1 MPKHQKQF
9 GEVIITKTDQMEQK
23 RKYFAFISYSHKDSE
38 MAKWLQHEFEYYKLP
53 ATLFE
58 ERKDLRKEDLP
69 ESFRPVFRDEDELA
83 GGDLKPQIS
92 EALADSEYLIV
103 VCSPNSAQSTY
114 VDSEINEFISLSSE
128 NKKRIFPFI
137 VDGKPHQ
144 DQKNEKDECFPKAL
158 LKLSNDKTEPIE
170 LIAGDV
176 KASGRDH
183 AFVKILAGTL
193 KEKDIRFTDLWDRY
207 AVFKAEEERKQRDQR
222 DKLLIAQSRFLAEKA
237 NALVE
242 EGDSYTAR
250 LLALKAL
257 PKDLANPS
265 RPIIAEA
272 ISSLYNASSHTSAII
287 NIGNKISS
295 MCQSPDGKVLAVAL
309 RRKKNNII
317 IIEKSNGRI
326 TQTLKGHKMSI
337 NSITFSS
344 NGQYLLTASDD
355 NAIKIWDVRNGNNKE
370 ITSKNYHSVR
380 SAIFFDN
387 DEFVLAALN
396 DSSVQIINIKTK
408 EIARRINIDNV
419 RWINCA
425 VSDATDRYIAIACSD
440 NAIRIWDINT
450 NHFITLNG
458 HNNQINSVM
467 FSNDGAQ
474 LISASNDNTICLWN
488 VSTWEKLL
496 VLVGHQDAV
505 YSARFSKDDK
515 FIISASKDYT
525 VRIWDSKSGIEVQKC
540 DGHKAP
546 VRWADF
552 SNDCQSVLSYS
563 FDNTIRFWDFST
575 VNPYI
580 IQEYR
585 TIKIKEATTSIN
597 GEYLLVSFMDNSIT
611 IFSLK
616 NNQINIFG
624 YIDVAITS
632 CVVSPDAKKI
642 AGISNKGELV
652 SLDSKNGNRLQKF
665 EEELDQRNA
674 YTLQHNINM
683 IRKSDKSRSYSDLF
697 DDDNDDIFNIYERD
711 PIQTTAIAISPDGK
725 VIASATTEKHII
737 IWNAESG
744 KVIRKFVGQNMLIK
758 QLLFSN
764 DGKKLAS
771 LTNKTICIRNI
782 DNWDIIA
789 RYQSKDCSL
798 SSIAFNNGGD
808 CIIAVTN
815 IAGLIIWD
823 LKNNKEKHILC
834 ESNYLFR
841 NAAFNFD
848 GRKIIAITNDNQLLF
863 WDNESDIIMRKDDRA
878 YDQLLI
884 AFCCEGSNNVIT
896 VTKDGVINIIKDIPS
911 VQELI
916 DNTWELFQNHTFTE
930 EERKKYYLD

>member
-1 MPKHQKQF
+1 
-9 GEVIITKTDQMEQK
+9 MEQNK
-23 RKYFAFISYSHKDSE
+23 EYFVFISYSSLDNE
-38 MAKWLQHEFEYYKLP
+38 WAIWLRHELEHYHLP
-53 ATLFE
+53 ASFNGRTDV
-58 ERKDLRKEDLP
+58 RDNLRK
-69 ESFRPVFRDEDELA
+69 VFRDRDELSA
-83 GGDLKPQIS
+83 GPEWDEQVQM
-92 EALADSEYLIV
+92 ALQDTNNLIV
-103 VCSPNSAQSTY
+103 ICSPHSAKSPA
-114 VDSEINEFISLSSE
+114 VNKEIETFIALGKE
-128 NKKRIFPFI
+128 DHIFPFI
-137 VDGKPHQ
+137 VEGDKPE
-144 DQKNEKDECFPKAL
+144 DCFPPAL
-158 LKLSNDKTEPIE
+158 RHSKLG
-170 LIAGDV
+170 GDV
-176 KASGRDH
+176 NKDGGRDS
-183 AFVKILAGTL
+183 AFIKVVAGML
-193 KEKDIRFTDLWDRY
+193 DVGFSELWDRY
-207 AVFKAEEERKQRDQR
+207 EVEKAEEERKIREQH
-222 DKLLIAQSRFLAEKA
+222 DKLLIMQSRFLAEKA

-425 VSDATDRYIAIACSD
+425 VSDATDRYVAIACSD

-474 LISASNDNTICLWN
+474 LISASNDNTICMWN

-585 TIKIKEATTSIN
+585 TIKIKEATTSTN

-624 YIDVAITS
+624 YIDVSITS
-632 CVVSPDAKKI
+632 CVISPDAKKI

-683 IRKSDKSRSYSDLF
+683 IRKNDKSRSYSDLF
-697 DDDNDDIFNIYERD
+697 DDDNDDIFNIYDRD

-863 WDNESDIIMRKDDRA
+863 WDNESDKIMRKDDRT
-878 YDQLLI
+878 YDQLLT

-916 DNTWELFQNHTFTE
+916 DNTWELFHNHTFTE
-930 EERKKYYLD
+930 EERKKYYL

>member
-1 MPKHQKQF
+1 
-9 GEVIITKTDQMEQK
+9 MEQNK
-23 RKYFAFISYSHKDSE
+23 EYFVFISYSSLDNE
-38 MAKWLQHEFEYYKLP
+38 WAIWLRHELEHYHLP
-53 ATLFE
+53 ASFNGRTDV
-58 ERKDLRKEDLP
+58 RDNLRK
-69 ESFRPVFRDEDELA
+69 VFRDRDELSA
-83 GGDLKPQIS
+83 GPEWNEQVQK
-92 EALADSEYLIV
+92 ALQDTNNLIV
-103 VCSPNSAQSTY
+103 ICSPHSAKSPA
-114 VDSEINEFISLSSE
+114 VNKEIETFIALGKE
-128 NKKRIFPFI
+128 DHIFPFI
-137 VDGKPHQ
+137 VEGDKPE
-144 DQKNEKDECFPKAL
+144 DCFPPAL
-158 LKLSNDKTEPIE
+158 RHSKLG
-170 LIAGDV
+170 GDV
-176 KASGRDH
+176 NKDGGRDS
-183 AFVKILAGTL
+183 AFIKVVAGML
-193 KEKDIRFTDLWDRY
+193 DVGFSELWDRY
-207 AVFKAEEERKQRDQR
+207 EVEKAEEERKIREQH
-222 DKLLIAQSRFLAEKA
+222 DKLLIMQSRFLAEKA

-798 SSIAFNNGGD
+798 SSIVFNNGGD

-863 WDNESDIIMRKDDRA
+863 WDNESDKIMRKDDRA

-930 EERKKYYLD
+930 EERKKYYLE

>member
-1 MPKHQKQF
+1 
-9 GEVIITKTDQMEQK
+9 MEQNK
-23 RKYFAFISYSHKDSE
+23 EYFVFISYSSLDNE
-38 MAKWLQHEFEYYKLP
+38 WAIWLRHELEHYHLP
-53 ATLFE
+53 ASFNGRTDV
-58 ERKDLRKEDLP
+58 RDNLRK
-69 ESFRPVFRDEDELA
+69 VFRDRDELSA
-83 GGDLKPQIS
+83 DPEWNEQVQK
-92 EALADSEYLIV
+92 ALQDTNNLIV
-103 VCSPNSAQSTY
+103 ICSPHSAKSPA
-114 VDSEINEFISLSSE
+114 VNKEIETFIALGKE
-128 NKKRIFPFI
+128 DHIFPFI
-137 VDGKPHQ
+137 VEGDKPE
-144 DQKNEKDECFPKAL
+144 DCFPPAL
-158 LKLSNDKTEPIE
+158 RHSKLG
-170 LIAGDV
+170 GDV
-176 KASGRDH
+176 NKDGGRDS
-183 AFVKILAGTL
+183 AFIKVVAGML
-193 KEKDIRFTDLWDRY
+193 DVGFSELWDRY
-207 AVFKAEEERKQRDQR
+207 EVEKAEEERKIREQH
-222 DKLLIAQSRFLAEKA
+222 DKLLIMQSRFLAEKA

-408 EIARRINIDNV
+408 EIARRININNV

-834 ESNYLFR
+834 ESNYLFS

-863 WDNESDIIMRKDDRA
+863 WDNESDKIMRKDDRA

-930 EERKKYYLD
+930 EERKKYYLE